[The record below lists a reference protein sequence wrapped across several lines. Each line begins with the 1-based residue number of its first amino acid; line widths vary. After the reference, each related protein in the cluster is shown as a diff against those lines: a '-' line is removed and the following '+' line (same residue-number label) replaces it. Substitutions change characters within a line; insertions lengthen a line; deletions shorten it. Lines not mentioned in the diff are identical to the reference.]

1 MKTIIIIGTG
11 YSGSSAI
18 HDFITQN
25 TIYKNPL
32 EDQEFRIL
40 DDPDGIL
47 NLYNSFY
54 KNPSVNNF
62 TNAIIRFEN
71 YVQGLKRLKKKINDK
86 KLKIYK
92 NDILSITNLYI
103 KQITKLRFSALPQ
116 FLFTQAGYLK
126 KIQLKLKG
134 FFFNSKKEN
143 YYGYN
148 MYLPVEEKVF
158 IKNTKKYILKMIK
171 EQLVNNSSKN
181 IILEQ
186 AINIFNFEDVFKFFD
201 DVKIIIVTRDPRD
214 IYYSM
219 KSSQSRSSPCN
230 NVKTFTKWYEFIIEK
245 YYNYKKNINHK
256 VKKSVLEI
264 KFESFILDFSNEK
277 KKLLKFIEAK
287 EIKNKYSLKNSKKNV
302 FISKNKLTNYEK
314 KYIEKNLKKYLLW

>member
-1 MKTIIIIGTG
+1 MKIIIIIGTG

-25 TIYKNPL
+25 TSYKNPL

-62 TNAIIRFEN
+62 TSAIIRFEN
-71 YVQGLKRLKKKINDK
+71 YAQSLKKLKKKINNK
-86 KLKIYK
+86 KVKIYK
-92 NDILSITNLYI
+92 NDILSITNQYI
-103 KQITKLRFSALPQ
+103 NQITKLRFSALPQ
-116 FLFTQAGYLK
+116 FLFTQVNYLK
-126 KIQLKLKG
+126 KIHLKLKSRI
-134 FFFNSKKEN
+134 FNSKNEN
-143 YYGYN
+143 YYGYH

-171 EQLVNNSSKN
+171 EQLANKSSKN
-181 IILEQ
+181 IVLEQ

-230 NVKTFTKWYEFIIEK
+230 NVKTFTKWYNFIIER
-245 YYNYKKNINHK
+245 YHNYKKNIQHK

-264 KFESFILDFSNEK
+264 EFESFILDFNNEK
-277 KKLLKFIEAK
+277 KKLLRFIGAK
-287 EIKNKYSLKNSKKNV
+287 EIKNKYSLKSSKKNV
-302 FISKNKLTNYEK
+302 FISKKKLPDYEK